1 MLRKIP
7 SKFQV
12 FCQFCQTNGSQ
23 SKKKYY
29 VYDHISPGIFQDFP
43 RILWDFHGFPSFSPG
58 PLGPGT
64 QVAVMDPE
72 TAGLNDLAEIVARE
86 RSSAGKKTH
95 HGSMDLRMERW

>member
-1 MLRKIP
+1 M
-7 SKFQV
+7 
-12 FCQFCQTNGSQ
+12 
-23 SKKKYY
+23 
-29 VYDHISPGIFQDFP
+29 
-43 RILWDFHGFPSFSPG
+43 GFPSFSPG